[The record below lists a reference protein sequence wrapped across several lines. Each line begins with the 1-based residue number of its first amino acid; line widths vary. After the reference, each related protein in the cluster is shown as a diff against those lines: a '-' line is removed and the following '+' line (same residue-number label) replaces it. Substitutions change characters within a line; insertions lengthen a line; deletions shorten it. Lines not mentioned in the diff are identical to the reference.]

1 MSPAASPSR
10 MPAPGP
16 SAGRSADHPAS
27 GPGPTPIAEPVPR
40 LRELG
45 RVIGRPVAV
54 AGFVLLLC
62 LLSWLFSNLAVTG
75 LRTIGHR
82 LLGAIGIGFGLV
94 IAGAAGGNQQALFLA
109 LLLGVPFELPV
120 SWALRSEPSL
130 LRHKARWFV
139 RFLAEKPRG
148 HNTPGGHLACGVI
161 AIKKL
166 LKRAALRQ
174 ERRSPELRALER
186 RRANLLRRRRR
197 ASALAFRS
205 LCRADARAAAHG
217 RRASAFTEE
226 LARVDATLLHKRL
239 DIQGAVVDA
248 FLQAFAQAWRTAHAP
263 EPDTDVTYQTAV
275 AQLGQPEG
283 EPPALL
289 PSGLVRSPLALAF
302 DYGMFFG
309 RILMALLFVSTAQPP
324 FLVIGLLLFVLDL
337 YVVEPVV
344 FKLHVGALNVLHE
357 VRGHKLADCRKV
369 IDAMTSGSEVFRLP
383 IVVPKF
389 SSNPAWAQLSA
400 IIDAA
405 IRRSGTRPA
414 RITPFAMRDD
424 NRRTILELGEG
435 PTEEMEERGARLV
448 AALRTE
454 LAANRARFP
463 LDVEVRQEVRQDARQ
478 DVRQDGHAVSITLLG
493 DGQRIW
499 NLLGEDASQAFVYLW
514 KNLRALRDSLGHL
527 GPRFQPVFILAS
539 NTKDPD
545 VIQYEIDHLT
555 ELQWWSNTHHH
566 GQVGFLYLLR
576 GGAWYSYN
584 PRLRG
589 FDPDDK
595 DFLAALGGIEE
606 RLADPANP
614 LREPVL
620 AALQTAGAPA
630 TPLLTGSPSDPE
642 MVERRRRLARVLNR
656 LLADPGLVRYFDGFD
671 FDALPAHRQ
680 PTASTRTLLERR
692 RAEQALSSVELT
704 ALNRELLFTALPMR
718 GSGAFFK
725 KVGND
730 IAVHELLVAGK
741 TRPTVYTDRRTH
753 EHVQDGDLP
762 NYALVWGDFA
772 RYTGLAGSNE
782 QIHAAILAGRDLTV
796 RRIPEL
802 AAILDDKN
810 SFGPGEL
817 EKGLGAMLHPEN
829 RHIVIGVP
837 RIEVTLPEVQ
847 GQPISSPFVRGVQA
861 ARAIHNA
868 ADGLTRA
875 GIFDLSSAAYGKW
888 LLRPKAYFSHYA
900 LETLNAAHALSHDF
914 QQSYLVAGAAGRL
927 GAFTEALY
935 GPSRFEVTCED
946 RESRRAEERVE
957 VGGPSAPRGW
967 GREGRELSLPP
978 AAAAARVGGVIL
990 EDVQAQGGE

>member
-1 MSPAASPSR
+1 MSPAMS
-10 MPAPGP
+10 PAPMAAQTASAEPPAGP
-16 SAGRSADHPAS
+16 AAGTRATHIVE
-27 GPGPTPIAEPVPR
+27 PGPR
-40 LRELG
+40 LPE
-45 RVIGRPVAV
+45 IGRAIGRAFAV
-54 AGFVLLLC
+54 AGFGLSLW
-62 LLSWLFSNLAVTG
+62 LLSWLFSHLALAG
-75 LRTIGHR
+75 MRTMSHR
-82 LLGAIGIGFGLV
+82 LLGAIGIGLGVV
-94 IAGAAGGNQQALFLA
+94 IGGAAWGNQQALFLA

-130 LRHKARWFV
+130 LRRKARWLV

-166 LKRAALRQ
+166 LKRAALRR
-174 ERRSPELRALER
+174 ERRSPGLRALER
-186 RRANLLRRRRR
+186 RRSRLVRQHRR
-197 ASALAFRS
+197 ASDLAFRS

-226 LARVDATLLHKRL
+226 LTQVDAALLHERL
-239 DIQGAVVDA
+239 DIQSAVVDA
-248 FLQAFAQAWRTAHAP
+248 FLLAFEQAWRGAQAP
-263 EPDTDVTYQTAV
+263 EPDADATFRGAV
-275 AQLGQPEG
+275 AQLGQPDD
-283 EPPALL
+283 EPRALL
-289 PSGLVRSPLALAF
+289 PNGLVRSPLALAF
-302 DYGMFFG
+302 DYGMFLG
-309 RILMALLFVSTAQPP
+309 RVLMALLFVSTSEPP
-324 FLVIGLLLFVLDL
+324 FLVIGLLLFVLEL

-344 FKLHVGALNVLHE
+344 FKLHVGALNLLHE
-357 VRGHKLADCRKV
+357 VRGHKLADCRKA
-369 IDAMTSGSEVFRLP
+369 IDAMTVGSEVFRLP

-389 SSNPAWAQLSA
+389 STNPAWAQLSA

-405 IRRSGTRPA
+405 IRRSGTRPV
-414 RITPFAMRDD
+414 RITPFAMRAD
-424 NRRTILELGEG
+424 NRRTVLELGEG
-435 PTEEMEERGARLV
+435 PTEEMEERAARLV
-448 AALRTE
+448 TALRTE

-463 LDVEVRQEVRQDARQ
+463 LDVEVHQDAH
-478 DVRQDGHAVSITLLG
+478 QDGHQDGHRVSLTLLG
-493 DGQRIW
+493 DEQRIW

-584 PRLRG
+584 PRLCG
-589 FDPDDK
+589 FDADDK

-620 AALQTAGAPA
+620 SALGISGAPA
-630 TPLLTGSPSDPE
+630 LTGSPNDPE
-642 MVERRRRLARVLNR
+642 VVERRQGLARVLDR
-656 LLADPGLVRYFDGFD
+656 LLADPGLHRRFDGFD
-671 FDALPAHRQ
+671 FDALPPHRQ
-680 PTASTRTLLERR
+680 PTASTRALLERR
-692 RAEQALSSVELT
+692 RAEHPLSSAELT
-704 ALNRELLFTALPMR
+704 ALNRELIFTALPMR
-718 GSGAFFK
+718 GSGGFFK

-753 EHVQDGDLP
+753 EHVQDGGLP
-762 NYALVWGDFA
+762 NYGLVWGDFA
-772 RYTGLAGSNE
+772 RYTGLVGSNE
-782 QIHAAILAGRDLTV
+782 QIHSAILAGRDLTV
-796 RRIPEL
+796 GSIPEL

-810 SFGPGEL
+810 CFGPGEL

-837 RIEVTLPEVQ
+837 RIEVTLPEEQ
-847 GQPISSPFVRGVQA
+847 GRPISSPFARGVQV
-861 ARAIHNA
+861 AREIHNA
-868 ADGLTRA
+868 ADGLTKA

-888 LLRPKAYFSHYA
+888 FLRPKAYFSHYA
-900 LETLNAAHALSHDF
+900 LEVLNAAHALSHDF

-927 GAFTEALY
+927 GAFSEALY
-935 GPSRFEVTCED
+935 GPSRFEITSEE
-946 RESRRAEERVE
+946 RQARRAEERVE
-957 VGGPSAPRGW
+957 IGKASAPRGW
-967 GREGRELSLPP
+967 GREPSLQP
-978 AAAAARVGGVIL
+978 AAGPGRVGAARAGAMDLKDIQVRGA
-990 EDVQAQGGE
+990 E